1 MIILHLSDIH
11 FGRDNPQYKVQ
22 GVFNKKKEI
31 LRDLLVSIRDNTMKP
46 DHIIVT
52 GDVAWFGKSEDFDE
66 AVKWFVE
73 LLKVTGLSGSDITFC
88 PGNHDVNRSYGNY
101 KTDLN
106 YKDINAIDQV
116 YRYEYI
122 HRMEAP
128 LYNYDKFCEA
138 LGVVPYHYP
147 KAGKWEASYAIG
159 YKDISLPNSEV
170 FRIVSFNSAMHLILW
185 KPLLQTIHIR

>member
-11 FGRDNPQYKVQ
+11 FGRDNPKY
-22 GVFNKKKEI
+22 GVEGDFKKKEEI
-31 LRDLLVSIRDNTMKP
+31 LQDLLCSIRDNAMKP

-52 GDVAWFGKSEDFDE
+52 GDVAWFGKKEDFDE
-66 AVKWFVE
+66 ALLWFKD
-73 LLKVTGLSGSDITFC
+73 LLDVTNLSGSDITFC

-106 YKDINAIDQV
+106 YDDIEIVDQV
-116 YRYEYI
+116 YLYECV
-122 HRMEAP
+122 HRMESP

-147 KAGKWEASYAIG
+147 KTDNWEVSYAI
-159 YKDISLPNSEV
+159 
-170 FRIVSFNSAMHLILW
+170 
-185 KPLLQTIHIR
+185 